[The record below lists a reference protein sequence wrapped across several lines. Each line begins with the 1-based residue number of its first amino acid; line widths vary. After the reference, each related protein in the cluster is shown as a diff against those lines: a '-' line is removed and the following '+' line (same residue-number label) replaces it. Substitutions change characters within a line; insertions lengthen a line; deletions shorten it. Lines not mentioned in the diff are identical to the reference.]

1 MGVCID
7 DNKPVMITEPKTI
20 CFNVPK
26 DVGNNLNHGTDSIIK
41 HNEFLTE
48 HKTKSEMS

>member
-7 DNKPVMITEPKTI
+7 DNKLVIMKEPKTI

-26 DVGNNLNHGTDSIIK
+26 DVSNILK
-41 HNEFLTE
+41 
-48 HKTKSEMS
+48 